1 MNKMHQSTNQI
12 ARGARDW
19 ASVQVW
25 EVLTMFLCVRLS
37 DLFSTRAAVAA
48 GDRGDQDSGYNN

>member
-1 MNKMHQSTNQI
+1 MNKMHQSTNLNPI
-12 ARGARDW
+12 GPRAW
-19 ASVQVW
+19 APVQVW

-48 GDRGDQDSGYNN
+48 GDRGDQDSDYNN